1 MSRCEL
7 VMKGLVLDSVS
18 KAYDSDQ
25 VLRDASLNVAGGD
38 FISIVG
44 PSGSGKTTLLGIMG
58 GLEKASSGRV
68 EFDAEDLTAFD
79 DRKLSVYR
87 NRRVGFI
94 HQMFNL
100 IPFLKTSENV
110 MVPMVIAGKPAHY
123 VSSRATELLEFVGM
137 KGKGDLLPRQLS
149 GGEQQRVAVARALS
163 NEPEII
169 FADEPTANLDE
180 KNERVI
186 VEYLQKLVESGKAVV
201 LATHDVALAQR
212 AAKMYAI
219 EEGVLNEI

>member
-38 FISIVG
+38 FLSIVG

-68 EFDAEDLTAFD
+68 EFDGEDLTAFD
-79 DRKLSVYR
+79 DRKLSAYR

-100 IPFLKTSENV
+100 IPFLTASENV
-110 MVPMVIAGKPAHY
+110 MVPMVIGGKPAHY
-123 VSSRATELLEFVGM
+123 VSSRAMDLLDFVGM
-137 KGKGDLLPRQLS
+137 KGKAAMLPRQLS

-169 FADEPTANLDE
+169 LADEPTANLDE

-186 VEYLQKLVESGKAVV
+186 IEYLQWLVQSGKAVV
-201 LATHDVALAQR
+201 LATHDAALAQR
-212 AAKMYAI
+212 AAKMYTI